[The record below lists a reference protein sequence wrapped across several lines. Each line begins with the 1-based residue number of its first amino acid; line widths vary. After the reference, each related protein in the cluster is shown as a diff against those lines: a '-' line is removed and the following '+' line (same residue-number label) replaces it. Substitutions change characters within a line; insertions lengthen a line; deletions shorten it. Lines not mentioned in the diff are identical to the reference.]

1 MPDIVGQI
9 DLWSFFNTI
18 APQKNGEPPILLK
31 EGNHIYKVVKGD
43 VREFVVEHHS
53 FICGDNKDNRGYFLT
68 EINNVNCHDTV
79 WNSDIEKTI
88 FFNKEKAEKKAEEY
102 LKSHDV
108 VLVKDM
114 NILDTVAFSY
124 IRACDEREMIAFY
137 CELDN
142 GMLYMKEFMTY
153 ASLHLKEHKGR
164 AIKKFME
171 QDEFKYYNPRQIQ
184 YVPKLKN
191 MYRIKT
197 KYDWDYSEASHSYAT
212 G

>member
-1 MPDIVGQI
+1 MSDIVGQI
-9 DLWSFFNTI
+9 DLWSLFNTI
-18 APQKNGEPPILLK
+18 APQEKNEPTILLK
-31 EGNHIYKVVKGD
+31 EGSHIYKVVKGD

-53 FICGDNKDNRGYFLT
+53 FICGESKDNRGYFLT
-68 EINNVNCHDTV
+68 GINNVNCHDTV
-79 WNSDIEKTI
+79 WNSDIGKTV

-108 VLVKDM
+108 VLATDM
-114 NILDTVAFSY
+114 NILNTVAFSY
-124 IRACDEREMIAFY
+124 IRACDERKMIAFY

-153 ASLHLKEHKGR
+153 ASLHLKEHKEK
-164 AIKKFME
+164 AIKKFKE
-171 QDEFKYYNPRQIQ
+171 QDEFKHYNPQQIQ
-184 YVPKLKN
+184 CVPKLKN